1 VNIKRHRREVE
12 MADLEKIKKIIND
25 PGTSKIVGTV
35 GVDGVPHTA
44 LKQTLHLN
52 EDGNIE
58 FVELL
63 ESSVSFKNITG
74 SIWFDKKVSI
84 LVLGANRESYEIT
97 GKVDRILIAGRKF
110 EEIYSKI
117 LQDKGF
123 DIAAVVIIIPEKVDN
138 KSAKDKFEEQ
148 ESTRMFYK
156 HLDRLSIEE

>member
-1 VNIKRHRREVE
+1 
-12 MADLEKIKKIIND
+12 
-25 PGTSKIVGTV
+25 
-35 GVDGVPHTA
+35 
-44 LKQTLHLN
+44 
-52 EDGNIE
+52 
-58 FVELL
+58 
-63 ESSVSFKNITG
+63 
-74 SIWFDKKVSI
+74 
-84 LVLGANRESYEIT
+84 VLGANRESYEIT